1 MKPPFTLI
9 HAHPPDDVVEAL
21 EYLLAEARAGRLIG
35 LAYGAMFRRRH
46 YIVETAGEAHRNPL
60 FALGVI
66 DILEDEL
73 RARVRGSDKA
83 A

>member
-1 MKPPFTLI
+1 MKPPFTLSHI
-9 HAHPPDDVVEAL
+9 HPPDDVIEAL
-21 EYLLAEARAGRLIG
+21 EYLLDEARKGHLIG
-35 LAYGAMFRRRH
+35 IAYGAMFRRRH

-73 RARVRGSDKA
+73 RARVRGNKA

>member
-21 EYLLAEARAGRLIG
+21 EYLLTEARSGRLIG

-73 RARVRGSDKA
+73 RARVRGNKA